1 MVERHL
7 PAFSKSSLLTM
18 KRYLLLLFAVGT
30 LVGHAMAAKPVRGI
44 PGPIEPGVYEMVKLS
59 GSSLISLGDL
69 EIRGSTCQA
78 LGQGGFKPF
87 TIDAS
92 GNITWGAGLA
102 ILPDGW
108 KIRRSVYTKDSK
120 GKPLIQIYYTS
131 SSGTDDSL
139 DAYLKK

>member
-1 MVERHL
+1 
-7 PAFSKSSLLTM
+7 M
-18 KRYLLLLFAVGT
+18 KRYLLLLFAIGA
-30 LVGHAMAAKPVRGI
+30 LVCRLDAAKPMTGI
-44 PGPIEPGVYEMVKLS
+44 PGPVKEGTYEMVKLS
-59 GSSLISLGDL
+59 GSSLMSLGDL
-69 EIRGSTCQA
+69 EIKGNTCQA

-108 KIRRSVYTKDSK
+108 KIRRTVYTKDSK

-131 SSGTDDSL
+131 ASGTDDSI
-139 DAYLKK
+139 DAYLK